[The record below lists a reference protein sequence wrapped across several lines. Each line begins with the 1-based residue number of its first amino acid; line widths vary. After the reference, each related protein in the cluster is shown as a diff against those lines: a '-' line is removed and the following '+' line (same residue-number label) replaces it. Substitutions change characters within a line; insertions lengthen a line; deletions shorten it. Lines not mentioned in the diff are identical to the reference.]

1 MVEIVEMICKT
12 VVTIAYIGLIAV
24 MFYELLNK

>member
-24 MFYELLNK
+24 MFCKLLSM

>member
-12 VVTIAYIGLIAV
+12 VVTIAYIGLTAV
-24 MFYELLNK
+24 MFCKLLPK